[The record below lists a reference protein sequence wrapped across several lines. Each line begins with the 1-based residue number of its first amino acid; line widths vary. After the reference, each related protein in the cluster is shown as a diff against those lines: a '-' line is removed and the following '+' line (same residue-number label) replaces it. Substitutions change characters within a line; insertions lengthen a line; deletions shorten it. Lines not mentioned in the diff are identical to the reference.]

1 MCPIYV
7 FHGDDDFT
15 IAEALAELKQDLGPA
30 ELRDANLATLSAGAT
45 SYEEVIAAGSTVPF
59 MTPARMVVVEG
70 LLATFE
76 GGGPRRAGRSRAGA
90 AKESAGPW
98 AQLPDAAAGLPP
110 TTILV
115 FRDGPLRDGNPLL
128 QLLKPVATVRRF
140 SPLQREDLRL
150 WVGERM
156 ARKGGAMSDKGARLL
171 MELVGGNLW
180 ALDAELE
187 KLQLYAGERPVSE
200 DDVGLLVSRARE
212 ANIFAAVDAMVEGRQ
227 AAALRELQRLLAD
240 GGGGALHTDDDCAAG
255 AAGAAGAVPEG
266 AAHGRAG
273 AVEEA
278 GRFVSVCLAEGAG
291 AVSAVH
297 DSQAD
302 GALPAALGR
311 RHRDQDGRGR
321 SRKRPGTARDGRVEG
336 WALAVVPVD
345 VGARPHP
352 LIPRNPQ

>member
-7 FHGDDDFT
+7 FHGDDDFS
-15 IAEALAELKQDLGPA
+15 IAEALAELKQALGPA
-30 ELRDANLATLSAGAT
+30 ELRDVNLATFSAGAA
-45 SYEEVIAAGSTVPF
+45 SYEEVIAASSTVPF

-76 GGGPRRAGRSRAGA
+76 GAGPRRAGRSRAGA
-90 AKESAGPW
+90 SKESAGPW

-156 ARKGGAMSDKGARLL
+156 ARKGGSMSDKSTRLL
-171 MELVGGNLW
+171 TELVGGNLW

-200 DDVGLLVSRARE
+200 DDVRLLVSRARE

-240 GGGGALHTDDDCAAG
+240 GAAAPYILTMIVRQVRLVLLALSLKG
-255 AAGAAGAVPEG
+255 QRMGEQELSKRLGVSSPYVLRKVQEQSQ
-266 AAHGRAG
+266 
-273 AVEEA
+273 
-278 GRFVSVCLAEGAG
+278 RFTTPKLTALYRQLLDADTAIKTGAG
-291 AVSAVH
+291 APESVLELLVTDVSRA
-297 DSQAD
+297 
-302 GALPAALGR
+302 GR
-311 RHRDQDGRGR
+311 
-321 SRKRPGTARDGRVEG
+321 
-336 WALAVVPVD
+336 
-345 VGARPHP
+345 
-352 LIPRNPQ
+352 